1 MKTRVTRQL
10 AAVFL
15 LACAVALPKTG
26 NGNDAAS
33 MVSGTWIIRDLIL
46 RIFPCR
52 DRVCGQIVWLKDAA
66 RRPSQCGRTI
76 VWGLEASGPNSWT
89 GGSILDPDDNNIY
102 GLSAVVEPDGTLRA
116 RIFRGA
122 PLFGKTEILKRADL
136 ASFTGQCKQTAGP

>member
-1 MKTRVTRQL
+1 MKTRITRQW
-10 AAVFL
+10 AAASL

-26 NGNDAAS
+26 NGNEAAS
-33 MVSGTWIIRDLIL
+33 AVSGTWIIRDLIL
-46 RIFPCR
+46 RIFACR

-76 VWGLEASGPNSWT
+76 IWGLAASGPNSWT
-89 GGSILDPDDNNIY
+89 GGSILDPDDNIIY

-136 ASFTGQCKQTAGP
+136 ASFTGQCNQVAG